1 MYKII
6 NCAICHRDFN
16 GQISGIHLKN
26 HGTNTRDY
34 ELKYG
39 PARDPQLI
47 LDAKNGGKKGGGNQ
61 GAIDAHKRK
70 REYSRTVYLTTPKQC
85 KACSV
90 ELSYEK
96 RHLTFCSQSCSAT
109 HNNNER
115 DYALYEKVKKTWA
128 DRRVP
133 KQELAPHS
141 KLILNTCRHCKIKFV
156 NRYKIGYCKE
166 HIHLHKSLN
175 RARYYF
181 KFNVFHYP
189 DLFDLNELTRVGF
202 YNAGGNNK
210 RGINMNGLSRDHRV
224 SVSEAML
231 NNYDEYYI
239 RHPVN
244 CDLMPQNKNSRKH
257 SKSSIT
263 YEQLVREVDDYDN
276 RGDH

>member
-16 GQISGIHLKN
+16 GQISGIHLKT

-39 PARDPQLI
+39 PARDPQLV

-61 GAIDAHKRK
+61 GAIDARKRK
-70 REYSRTVYLTTPKQC
+70 SECAKTVYLSSPKLC
-85 KACSV
+85 KSCSV
-90 ELSYEK
+90 PLSYEQ
-96 RHLTFCSQSCSAT
+96 RQLTFCSQSCGAT

-115 DYALYEKVKKTWA
+115 DYSIYERVKKTWA

-133 KQELAPHS
+133 KQEPAPHT

-166 HIHLHKSLN
+166 HIHLHKSLS
-175 RARYYF
+175 RSRYYF

-239 RHPVN
+239 RHPIN

-263 YEQLVREVDDYDN
+263 YEQLVCEVNEYDN